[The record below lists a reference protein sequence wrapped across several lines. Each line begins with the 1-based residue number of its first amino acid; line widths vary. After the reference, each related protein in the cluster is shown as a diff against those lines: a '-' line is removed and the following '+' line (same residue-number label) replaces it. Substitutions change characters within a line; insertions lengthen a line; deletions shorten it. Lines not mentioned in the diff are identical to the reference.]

1 MRKLHC
7 YQYCFIDKVKYSCSK
22 SSVSCHHQDQES
34 YFTDI
39 KLSQN
44 GQDKKCWQSFAYICH
59 LHAHHPVWES
69 GLCSSWVFPRKPLC
83 HSGCRSA
90 PDHLNPGLW
99 MLEFQEMRFNWQK
112 NDTDGQLVLLMLNS
126 WGLCCVS
133 TLGFFWILILVYFGL
148 PGWVVWIWN
157 APRGLMCLNTWSVI
171 SSVWE
176 ICWTLWTDSITNR
189 FKDIRW
195 NWRLLEFSAFD
206 LSSLCFLISWDVK
219 NNLSGFHHGA
229 DPTVAP
235 SSWRCTVAPDL
246 YARISPSLMLLLL
259 DIWVNDKHGY

>member
-1 MRKLHC
+1 
-7 YQYCFIDKVKYSCSK
+7 
-22 SSVSCHHQDQES
+22 
-34 YFTDI
+34 
-39 KLSQN
+39 
-44 GQDKKCWQSFAYICH
+44 
-59 LHAHHPVWES
+59 
-69 GLCSSWVFPRKPLC
+69 
-83 HSGCRSA
+83 
-90 PDHLNPGLW
+90 
-99 MLEFQEMRFNWQK
+99 MRFNWQK

-157 APRGLMCLNTWSVI
+157 APHGLMCLNTWSVI

-189 FKDIRW
+189 FTNIRW
-195 NWRLLEFSAFD
+195 GWRLLGLSAFD

-229 DPTVAP
+229 DPTAAP

-259 DIWVNDKHGY
+259 DIWVNDKHDY